1 MWFQVHYPPLIGVL
15 PIVRSRY
22 WCAIGRQRVLS
33 LARWTSR
40 IQTYFHVLGL
50 TQVPGRR
57 AGSFR
62 VRDCHPLWWTF
73 QFSSARNDL
82 CNSCAFKPAWSYNP
96 ARTSPGG
103 LGYLP
108 VRSPLLRQ
116 SLLLSFPGGSEMF
129 QFPPFA
135 THAYGFSVRLFG
147 NPGIDAR
154 LTAPP
159 GLSQFSTPF
168 IAFWRQDIP
177 HMPLV
182 A

>member
-1 MWFQVHYPPLIGVL
+1 M
-15 PIVRSRY
+15 PI
-22 WCAIGRQRVLS
+22 
-33 LARWTSR
+33 
-40 IQTYFHVLGL
+40 
-50 TQVPGRR
+50 
-57 AGSFR
+57 
-62 VRDCHPLWWTF
+62 
-73 QFSSARNDL
+73 
-82 CNSCAFKPAWSYNP
+82 
-96 ARTSPGG
+96 
-103 LGYLP
+103 
-108 VRSPLLRQ
+108 RSPLLRQ
-116 SLLLSFPGGSEMF
+116 SLLLSFPGGNEMF

-135 THAYGFSVRLFG
+135 THAYGFSVGQFG